1 MTNKYVM
8 TISRLT
14 IDKLGVKL
22 YDRVSAVIAELIA
35 NSYDADA
42 TEVTVEAP
50 MGQFL
55 AKKSNGTVEDKG
67 LEISV
72 KDNGIGMTP
81 DEVKEYYLKVGAER
95 RRENRRGRGGISPI
109 HNRTVM
115 GRKGV
120 GKLAPF
126 GICEEIEVLTSGG
139 DPIADKSI
147 NGELSKP
154 QYLTAHF
161 ILDRNKIV
169 QDTDADFEAELGSE
183 DGKLRIDRGT
193 MIKLRKFSYRRVN
206 EHETFARQ
214 IAQRFGIQSNNW
226 KILTRDNSPQKAGA
240 SQGLKERVVGAFAV
254 ETMENSKIEFTGLD
268 GPTLSR
274 LNSSGYTT
282 TAPTASSDKIKA
294 GFEVDQ
300 LFYPIKGWVA
310 YAKRP
315 YKDDL
320 IAGVRIYCRGKI
332 AAQTSVFNR
341 GAGFQGE
348 HTIRSYLV
356 GELHADWLDETEDLI
371 QTDRRDILW
380 SHELGQAF
388 ESWGH
393 SVIKEIGKIAR
404 DPLRKS
410 MVARFFEAGQVKEQI
425 QKAFP
430 NQRHDEIRRKALN
443 IAKVLG
449 KSLRGDEVNDKDVV
463 ASMIQLSLDLAP
475 HITLQDKLRAAAKQE
490 SAISTLGKILES
502 ARVAE
507 LSSFGRI
514 AEDRLGV
521 IKRLGN
527 LRGQKQSGEVDF
539 QELLERAPWLI
550 NPEWSPVTQNRSFRT
565 ISEEFQKRTEQFR
578 LKSDQL
584 TDEEARKRPD
594 FVLLS
599 QNSCVQI
606 VEIKNREHALRND
619 EMDRILQYQEI
630 MIKLIREASVPN
642 KTPPFNDL
650 HITVVCDQI
659 ALKGAQKV
667 AFGSLQSEGTLT
679 HITWNSFL
687 MRTKLVHD
695 QFLKEAERQRELTG
709 DKSNE

>member
-81 DEVKEYYLKVGAER
+81 DEVKDYYLKVGAER
-95 RRENRRGRGGISPI
+95 RRENRRGRGEISPLY
-109 HNRTVM
+109 NRRVM

-139 DPIADKSI
+139 DPVVSI
-147 NGELSKP
+147 PNNSEVSKP
-154 QYLTAHF
+154 RYLTAHF
-161 ILDRNKIV
+161 ILNRNKIV
-169 QDTDADFEAELGSE
+169 RDTDDDFVADLGSE
-183 DGKLRIDRGT
+183 DGTFKADKGT
-193 MIKLRKFSYRRVN
+193 IIKLRKFSYRRVN
-206 EHETFARQ
+206 KHETFARQ
-214 IAQRFGIQSNNW
+214 IAQRFGIQSDKW
-226 KILTRDNSPQKAGA
+226 KIITRDTNPQIAGA
-240 SQGLKERVVGAFAV
+240 SQGSNERVVGAFNV
-254 ETMENSKIEFTGLD
+254 ETMENSKIEFRGPD
-268 GPTLSR
+268 RPTLLPS
-274 LNSSGYTT
+274 NPSDYTTIAPTTSSGE
-282 TAPTASSDKIKA
+282 IKA
-294 GFEVDQ
+294 GFEVDKS
-300 LFYPIKGWVA
+300 FYPIKGWVA
-310 YAKRP
+310 YAKQP

-341 GAGFQGE
+341 GAGFLGE

-356 GELHADWLDETEDLI
+356 GEIHADWLDQTEDLI

-388 ESWGH
+388 ESWGQ

-410 MVARFFEAGQVKEQI
+410 MVARFFALGRVKERI

-430 NQRHDEIRRKALN
+430 SQQHDEIRKRALR
-443 IAKVLG
+443 IADALG
-449 KSLRGDEVNDKDVV
+449 KSLRGDEVEDGDVV
-463 ASMIQLSLDLAP
+463 TSMIQLSLNLAP
-475 HITLQDKLRAAAKQE
+475 HITLQDELRAAARQE
-490 SAISTLGKILES
+490 SAIGTLGKILES

-521 IKRLGN
+521 IKRLGE
-527 LRGQKQSGEVDF
+527 LRDDKKSGEVNF
-539 QELLERAPWLI
+539 QKLLERAPWLI
-550 NPEWSPVTQNRSFRT
+550 NPEWSPVTKNQPFRT
-565 ISEEFQKRTEQFR
+565 ISREFQKRVESFR
-578 LKSDQL
+578 PGAGQL
-584 TDEEARKRPD
+584 TEAASRKRPD

-606 VEIKNREHALRND
+606 VEIKNRGHALQND
-619 EMDRILQYQEI
+619 EMDRIIQYQEI
-630 MIKLIREASVPN
+630 MRDLIKENSDPDGAFA
-642 KTPPFNDL
+642 FNNL
-650 HITVVCDQI
+650 HITIICDHT
-659 ALKGAQKV
+659 ALTGMHRAG
-667 AFGSLQSEGTLT
+667 FHSLQGVGEIT
-679 HITWNSFL
+679 HITWAAFL
-687 MRTKLVHD
+687 MRTRRVHE
-695 QFLKEAERQRELTG
+695 QFLEEAERQRELTG
-709 DKSNE
+709 DESND